1 MSGVVLAAAGSRA
14 NITRTILSCAGIT
27 IGVGALILIVTG
39 GDVGERFAKSFAE
52 SNTGVAATY
61 TVDLYDG
68 AGSTLEDLDS
78 FEADLRRAGG
88 QAVSITSMPETQM
101 RIGEEE
107 VDDAW
112 TTAVDAELGDIR
124 RLTMASGRWFDDS
137 DTRSLAPVMVVN
149 EGLAEQIGGD
159 GRLQIGVEGRWKTVR
174 VVGVVEDSAM
184 DRGDASAYLLRA
196 PSSAPLL
203 FPDGGLPESGFSFA
217 VRADPDGADAEAYKE
232 RLLTSAWRWSSI
244 DKDSVEAY
252 RIDPGDQIETVLSYL
267 SIGLGGIALIT
278 LSTGMLGVLNVG
290 LVTVR
295 ERRRELATYRALG
308 ATSFALFIIVVT
320 EAVVVSVAAGVV
332 ALVFCY
338 TTVGL
343 GGVLVSDYLPSDVG
357 VYVPAQAVLV
367 GLGSAALAGL
377 LAGVIPAWRALR
389 TSVVSGLR
397 E

>member
-1 MSGVVLAAAGSRA
+1 MSGFILAAAGSRA
-14 NITRTILSCAGIT
+14 NVTRTILSCAGIT

-52 SNTGVAATY
+52 SNAGVAATY
-61 TVDLYDG
+61 TVDVYDESG
-68 AGSTLEDLDS
+68 GTLEDLDAL
-78 FEADLRRAGG
+78 EADLRRAGA
-88 QAVSITSMPETQM
+88 QAVSINSMSEAQM

-107 VDDAW
+107 VEHAY
-112 TTAVDAELGDIR
+112 TTVVDAELGDIR
-124 RLTMASGRWFDDS
+124 RITLASGRWFDDS
-137 DTRSLAPVMVVN
+137 DTHSLAPVMVVN
-149 EGLAEQIGGD
+149 EGLAKQIGGD
-159 GRLQIGVEGRWKTVR
+159 GRLQVGIEGQWKTVR

-184 DRGDASAYLLRA
+184 DGGSASAYLLRA
-196 PSSAPLL
+196 PASAPLV
-203 FPDGGLPESGFSFA
+203 FPDGAVPSTGTGFS
-217 VRADPDGADAEAYKE
+217 VRADPEGADADAYRE
-232 RLLTSAWRWSSI
+232 RLVTSASRWSSF
-244 DKDSVEAY
+244 DEDSISAY
-252 RIDPGDQIETVLSYL
+252 RIDPGDEINTVLTYL
-267 SIGLGGIALIT
+267 SLGLGGIALIT

-308 ATSFALFIIVVT
+308 ATSFGLFIIVVT
-320 EAVVVSVAAGVV
+320 EAVVVSVVAGVV
-332 ALVFCY
+332 ALLFCY
-338 TTVGL
+338 TAVGI
-343 GGVLVSDYLPSDVG
+343 GGALVADYLPSDVG